1 MWIKYDGALP
11 HFGREVKEY
20 LNKKIMKE
28 DG

>member
-1 MWIKYDGALP
+1 MWIQRDGALP

-20 LNKKIMKE
+20 LNTKIMKE

>member
-1 MWIKYDGALP
+1 MWVQHDGALP

-20 LNKKIMKE
+20 LNIKIMEE